1 MARDR
6 DVASSTHANKDTLSE
21 SNSSGDLRV
30 DRWRGWPSQAFGMTS
45 ASSRLFQ
52 VETCL
57 PPPPFFAIRTPIR
70 LTCDE
75 CCPQILSRLFTAQR
89 FLKMKLQT
97 ISVSSATA
105 APFIVLSLLMA
116 ASALPVPQLSLAPR
130 VHDGSFQSTNWS
142 GYAVTGASGCVS
154 DAKGSWAFRAIKGT
168 CPGTNQY
175 SSFWVGIDGFSS
187 GTVEQTGTDSDCQN
201 GAPTYYAW
209 YEFYPHPSFLIS
221 GLTVRPGD
229 HMTAEASFN
238 GRSFTVTIMDASTG
252 VSFSTSARVRSA
264 QRSSAEWI
272 AEAPS
277 SSGGILPLAD
287 FGTVSYSSC
296 TATVNGTP
304 GTVGSFGSSVQVITM
319 VSNSGAVKAQPSSL
333 SSSGN
338 SFSVTWKSSGP

>member
-1 MARDR
+1 MHLSFPDR
-6 DVASSTHANKDTLSE
+6 LV
-21 SNSSGDLRV
+21 
-30 DRWRGWPSQAFGMTS
+30 
-45 ASSRLFQ
+45 
-52 VETCL
+52 
-57 PPPPFFAIRTPIR
+57 RTPIA
-70 LTCDE
+70 LSCDE
-75 CCPQILSRLFTAQR
+75 CCPQILSRLSTAQQ
-89 FLKMKLQT
+89 FLKMKVQT
-97 ISVSSATA
+97 ISASSAIATA
-105 APFIVLSLLMA
+105 FIVLSFLMI
-116 ASALPVPQLSLAPR
+116 ASALPVPQLTLAPR
-130 VHDGSFQSTNWS
+130 ARDGSFTSTNWS
-142 GYAVTGASGCVS
+142 GYAVTGAAGSVS
-154 DAKGSWAFRAIKGT
+154 DAKGSWTVPTIQGT
-168 CPGTNQY
+168 CPSTNQY

-201 GAPTYYAW
+201 GVPTYYAW
-209 YEFYPHPSFLIS
+209 YEFYPHPSFLIN

-238 GRSFTVTIMDASTG
+238 GRSFTVTITDTSTG

-296 TATVNGTP
+296 TTTVNGTP
-304 GTVGSFGSSVQVITM
+304 GTIGSFGSSVQVITM

-333 SSSGN
+333 SSSGD

>member
-1 MARDR
+1 MSMRHFFTTTLAAFAI
-6 DVASSTHANKDTLSE
+6 VFLSTLS
-21 SNSSGDLRV
+21 
-30 DRWRGWPSQAFGMTS
+30 
-45 ASSRLFQ
+45 
-52 VETCL
+52 
-57 PPPPFFAIRTPIR
+57 FA
-70 LTCDE
+70 
-75 CCPQILSRLFTAQR
+75 A
-89 FLKMKLQT
+89 
-97 ISVSSATA
+97 
-105 APFIVLSLLMA
+105 
-116 ASALPVPQLSLAPR
+116 ALPTPSIIVAPR
-130 VHDGSFQSTNWS
+130 VPDGSVSSTNWS
-142 GYAVTGASGCVS
+142 GFAVTGSAGSVS
-154 DAKGSWAFRAIKGT
+154 DAKGSWVVPTIQGN
-168 CPGTNQY
+168 CPSTNQY
-175 SSFWVGIDGFSS
+175 SSFWVGIDGYSS

-201 GAPTYYAW
+201 GVPTYYAW
-209 YEFYPHPSFLIS
+209 YEFFPHPSFLIN

-238 GRSFTVTIMDASTG
+238 GRSFTVTITDTSTG

-304 GTVGSFGSSVQVITM
+304 GTIGSFGSSVQVITM

-333 SSSGN
+333 SSSGD